1 MKYIIEIIVLV
12 FIISMI
18 INMIIIIYNTNIKN
32 TEFFLKNRE
41 KFENKEI
48 EECDEYK
55 EWINNNDL
63 HEWLQKKEGI
73 ITSKEYNLRQDI
85 KKIAKNKFCK
95 KNKK

>member
-32 TEFFLKNRE
+32 TEFFLTKRE

-48 EECDEYK
+48 EECEEYK
-55 EWINNNDL
+55 EWIKNNKLN
-63 HEWLQKKEGI
+63 EWLQKKEGI

-85 KKIAKNKFCK
+85 KNIAKKNFVK

>member
-32 TEFFLKNRE
+32 TEFFLTKRE

-48 EECDEYK
+48 EECEEYK
-55 EWINNNDL
+55 EWIKNNKLN
-63 HEWLQKKEGI
+63 EWLQKKEGI

-85 KKIAKNKFCK
+85 KNIAKKKFCK
-95 KNKK
+95 KK